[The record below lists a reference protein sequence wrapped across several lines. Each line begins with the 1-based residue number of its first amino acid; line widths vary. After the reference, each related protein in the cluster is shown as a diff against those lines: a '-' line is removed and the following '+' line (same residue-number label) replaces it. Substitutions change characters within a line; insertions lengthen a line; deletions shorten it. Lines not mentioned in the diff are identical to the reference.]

1 VLTLDLR
8 YYDSNLTRAG
18 CFLNTSDPSGNLVA
32 SLNVLTGQSSSS
44 WCGSRFVA
52 SLSIDFSSATF
63 K

>member
-1 VLTLDLR
+1 MTLDLR

-18 CFLNTSDPSGNLVA
+18 CFLNTSDPAGNYVA
-32 SLNVLTGQSSSS
+32 SVNTITGQSSSS
-44 WCGSRFVA
+44 WCGARFVA